1 MQRELSP
8 AEATRLRELSGIDR
22 RTARRWDHWWVND
35 FTDTPFWKAA
45 RSQFMPPLDRY
56 TLPLSL
62 CTKFS
67 IDLMQPEPNALTRLL
82 IFIRPL
88 YDP

>member
-35 FTDTPFWKAA
+35 FTDTHFWKVA
-45 RSQFMPPLDRY
+45 RGQFMPPLDRH

-67 IDLMQPEPNALTRLL
+67 IDLKHPEPDALARLL